1 MAIAASG
8 VHAVDQMLLTGLRKL
23 LATAIAKFSAM
34 NIYQPGQLGHAPS
47 FSFNLASQNQEN

>member
-8 VHAVDQMLLTGLRKL
+8 VHAVGQVLLTGLRKL
-23 LATAIAKFSAM
+23 LATAIAEFSTM
-34 NIYQPGQLGHAPS
+34 SIYSPGQLGHAPS